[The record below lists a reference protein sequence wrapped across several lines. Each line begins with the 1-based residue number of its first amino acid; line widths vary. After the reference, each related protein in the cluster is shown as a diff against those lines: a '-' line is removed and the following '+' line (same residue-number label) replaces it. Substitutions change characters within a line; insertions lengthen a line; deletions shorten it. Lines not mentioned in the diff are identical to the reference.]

1 MPKIAWN
8 SVKIRK
14 GTTQMEEIMETN
26 VETTEAGV
34 NEQETAETASI
45 GPEETGENEQQIAEA
60 ATEEVQSADD
70 NARFA
75 AARRRAEAQFNERIA
90 AERQAAKD
98 EVIRQMYEGQL
109 DPYTHKPINSEADLQ
124 AYQQAYQRDQM
135 QQAGIDPSM
144 LDQMIAN
151 NPTVRQAQE
160 VLDRVQMEEGER
172 QMNEAIKEISRLDPS
187 ITDVAALANH
197 PNVAA
202 FNEYVNRGYSLVDAF
217 RLANFDTLTG
227 KKAAAAKQQA
237 MNNVNGKSHLTTT
250 AAGESG
256 DDVHVPDETMQW
268 YRKAFPNWTKQ
279 QIVAD
284 YKKRI

>member
-1 MPKIAWN
+1 MK
-8 SVKIRK
+8 
-14 GTTQMEEIMETN
+14 EIMETE

-34 NEQETAETASI
+34 NEQETAEPASI
-45 GPEETGENEQQIAEA
+45 GPEETGENEQQTAEA
-60 ATEEVQSADD
+60 APEGVQSAED

-75 AARRRAEAQFNERIA
+75 AARRRSEAQFKERIQQ
-90 AERQAAKD
+90 ER
-98 EVIRQMYEGQL
+98 QL
-109 DPYTHKPINSEADLQ
+109 DPYTNKPITSEADLQ

-135 QQAGIDPSM
+135 QQAGLDPAM

-151 NPTVRQAQE
+151 NPTVRQAQQ

-172 QMNEAIKEISRLDPS
+172 QMNEAIKEISHLDPS

-197 PNVAA
+197 PNAPV

>member
-1 MPKIAWN
+1 
-8 SVKIRK
+8 
-14 GTTQMEEIMETN
+14 MEEIMDTN
-26 VETTEAGV
+26 VENTEAGV

-45 GPEETGENEQQIAEA
+45 GPEETGENAPETAEPDSSG
-60 ATEEVQSADD
+60 VQSAEE

-75 AARRRAEAQFNERIA
+75 AARRRAEAQFNQRIA

-109 DPYTHKPINSEADLQ
+109 DPYTNKPITSEADLQ

-135 QQAGIDPSM
+135 QQAGLDPSM

-172 QMNEAIKEISRLDPS
+172 QMNAAIQEISRLDPS

-197 PNVAA
+197 PNAPV

-227 KKAAAAKQQA
+227 KKAAAAKQA
-237 MNNVNGKSHLTTT
+237 ALNNVNGKSHLTTT
-250 AAGESG
+250 TGNAGG
-256 DDVHVPDETMQW
+256 DDIVIDPQEMQMM
-268 YRKAFPNWTKQ
+268 RHAFPNLTHAQ
-279 QIVAD
+279 LVAKFKK
-284 YKKRI
+284 YK

>member
-1 MPKIAWN
+1 
-8 SVKIRK
+8 
-14 GTTQMEEIMETN
+14 MEEIMETE

-34 NEQETAETASI
+34 NEQETAEPASI
-45 GPEETGENEQQIAEA
+45 GPEETGENEQQTAEA
-60 ATEEVQSADD
+60 APEGVQSAED

-98 EVIRQMYEGQL
+98 EVIRQIYEGQL
-109 DPYTHKPINSEADLQ
+109 DPYTNKPITSEADLQ

-135 QQAGIDPSM
+135 QQAGLDPSM

-172 QMNEAIKEISRLDPS
+172 QMNEAIKEISHLDPS

-197 PNVAA
+197 PNAPV

-217 RLANFDTLTG
+217 RLANFDQLTG
-227 KKAAAAKQQA
+227 KRAAAAKQQA

-250 AAGESG
+250 AGNAGG
-256 DDVHVPDETMQW
+256 DDIVVDDTTMQW
-268 YRKAFPNWTKQ
+268 YRAAFPNWTKQ
-279 QIVAD
+279 QIIAD

>member
-1 MPKIAWN
+1 
-8 SVKIRK
+8 
-14 GTTQMEEIMETN
+14 MEEIMETE

-45 GPEETGENEQQIAEA
+45 GPEETGENEQQTAEA
-60 ATEEVQSADD
+60 APEGVQSAED

-75 AARRRAEAQFNERIA
+75 AARRRAEAQFNQRIQQ
-90 AERQAAKD
+90 ERQAAKD
-98 EVIRQMYEGQL
+98 EMVRQMYKGQL
-109 DPYTHKPINSEADLQ
+109 DPYTNKPITSEADLQ
-124 AYQQAYQRDQM
+124 AYQQAY
-135 QQAGIDPSM
+135 PSM

-151 NPTVRQAQE
+151 NPTVRQAQQ
-160 VLDRVQMEEGER
+160 VLDRVQTEEGER
-172 QMNEAIKEISRLDPS
+172 KMDEAIKEISHLDPS

-197 PNVAA
+197 PNAPV

-217 RLANFDTLTG
+217 RLENFDQLTG
-227 KKAAAAKQQA
+227 KRAAAAKQQA

-256 DDVHVPDETMQW
+256 EDVHVPDETMQW

>member
-1 MPKIAWN
+1 
-8 SVKIRK
+8 
-14 GTTQMEEIMETN
+14 MEEIMETE

-45 GPEETGENEQQIAEA
+45 GPEETGENEQQTAEA
-60 ATEEVQSADD
+60 APEGVQSAED

-75 AARRRAEAQFNERIA
+75 AARRRAEAQFNERIQQ
-90 AERQAAKD
+90 ERQAAKD
-98 EVIRQMYEGQL
+98 EMVRQMYEGQL
-109 DPYTHKPINSEADLQ
+109 DPYTHKPITSEADLQ
-124 AYQQAYQRDQM
+124 AYQQAYQREQEQLTRNQM

-151 NPTVRQAQE
+151 NPTVRQAQQ

-172 QMNEAIKEISRLDPS
+172 QMNEAIKEISHLDPS

-197 PNVAA
+197 PNAPV

-256 DDVHVPDETMQW
+256 EDVHVPDETMQW

>member
-1 MPKIAWN
+1 
-8 SVKIRK
+8 
-14 GTTQMEEIMETN
+14 MEEIMETN

-45 GPEETGENEQQIAEA
+45 GPEETGENEPETAEP
-60 ATEEVQSADD
+60 EESGVQSAED

-75 AARRRAEAQFNERIA
+75 AARRRAEAQFNQRIA

-109 DPYTHKPINSEADLQ
+109 DPYTNKPITSEADLQ

-135 QQAGIDPSM
+135 QQAGIDPAM

-151 NPTVRQAQE
+151 NPTVKQAEQ
-160 VLDRVQMEEGER
+160 VLSRVQMEEGER
-172 QMNEAIKEISRLDPS
+172 QMNAAIQEISRLDPS
-187 ITDVAALANH
+187 VTDVATLANH
-197 PNVAA
+197 PNAPV

-217 RLANFDTLTG
+217 RLANFDALTG

-237 MNNVNGKSHLTTT
+237 MNNVNGKNHLTTT
-250 AAGESG
+250 AAGDSG
-256 DDVHVPDETMQW
+256 DDIVIDPQEMQMM
-268 YRKAFPNWTKQ
+268 RHAFPNLTHKQ
-279 QIVAD
+279 LVEKFKK
-284 YKKRI
+284 YK